1 MIKLDMQQYFILM
14 KNMKFFDKIRY
25 LYLLKISISDV
36 YSHEHMEI
44 KTYSDDDL
52 PLEKTNHAQFNNAY

>member
-1 MIKLDMQQYFILM
+1 
-14 KNMKFFDKIRY
+14 MKFFDKIRY

-52 PLEKTNHAQFNNAY
+52 LLEKINHAQFNNAY

>member
-1 MIKLDMQQYFILM
+1 
-14 KNMKFFDKIRY
+14 MKFFDKIRY

-52 PLEKTNHAQFNNAY
+52 PHAQFNNAY

>member
-1 MIKLDMQQYFILM
+1 M

-25 LYLLKISISDV
+25 LYLFKISISDV